1 MDEKSKKVE
10 LTDEK
15 RAEMQSHYP
24 YMGIELNELSTQE
37 ERLIHF
43 FLRGMSKAA
52 AGRAAGYSDSE
63 HVYRIFKKPKIQK
76 AVVYLRDELRDEIKF
91 DRGVATNMYLEA
103 HRKSVTATEECK
115 ITDSLCKLHGLHAPE
130 NATQININIEKNV
143 QQLERLPDS
152 ELLKIAGVDNQYL
165 IPKKDNGK
173 D

>member
-1 MDEKSKKVE
+1 MGEKIEQPV
-10 LTDEK
+10 LTDED

-24 YMGIELNELSTQE
+24 YMDIKLNELSVQE

-52 AGRAAGYSDSE
+52 AGRAAGYADPE
-63 HVYRIFKKPKIQK
+63 YVYKIFKKNKIQQ
-76 AVVYLRDELRDEIKF
+76 AVAYFRDELREEVKF

-143 QQLERLPDS
+143 EQLERLPDS

-165 IPKKDNGK
+165 IPNNGNKKD
-173 D
+173 

>member
-1 MDEKSKKVE
+1 MGEKSRKVE

-63 HVYRIFKKPKIQK
+63 HVYKIFKKPKIQK
-76 AVVYLRDELRDEIKF
+76 AVVYLRGELRDEIKF

-130 NATQININIEKNV
+130 HATQININIDKNIA
-143 QQLERLPDS
+143 QLERLPDS

-165 IPKKDNGK
+165 IPKNDNK
-173 D
+173 KT